1 MTDPAAHARTVQ
13 HIEPD
18 EKPMRIDVHDYAEPK
33 PRPRYIDARPFAWLM
48 LVAIAALFVAVLV
61 IVGRVV

>member
-1 MTDPAAHARTVQ
+1 MTRQNAKVPVYDA
-13 HIEPD
+13 E
-18 EKPMRIDVHDYAEPK
+18 YLEPK

-48 LVAIAALFVAVLV
+48 IVAIGALFVAVLV